1 MPSDVEFFQMSRC
14 QGHRCLGAKVHRV
27 GFGHRCLGSPCT
39 SGSRSWCP
47 ARLRGRGIQDGRFV
61 GHGHQIWLGDVKD
74 KVQEQLIDLLKPEL
88 ISWSNYIDSKICAI
102 FSQIGLKTNRS
113 AGGAA
118 FRLRAGRSLQVC
130 GRSSTS
136 GTSEQQSC
144 LVDPWAVSGRSACT
158 CRIHLGVWWR
168 NSDCRTLNCQK
179 KWTWSFTRSWAR
191 LLVAK
196 AQQQYKKMGFSSI
209 FLSFVLIQ
217 PMYSLFEA
225 LWLLS
230 EMPNAFCR
238 RQLSKASDGLCQ
250 AGPALSWRQQRCRNQ
265 RRDSYS
271 RDSSEEY
278 WFVRMTVG
286 MRVSPHLH

>member
-1 MPSDVEFFQMSRC
+1 MPSNVEFFQIFSDVKMSRPSMPWRQSPPC
-14 QGHRCLGAKVHRV
+14 WIWAQVPWLSLHV
-27 GFGHRCLGSPCT
+27 GQLQLVPGT
-39 SGSRSWCP
+39 STRPG
-47 ARLRGRGIQDGRFV
+47 
-61 GHGHQIWLGDVKD
+61 QIWLGDVVKD
-74 KVQEQLIDLLKPEL
+74 KVQEQLIDLLKPEV

-102 FSQIGLKTNRS
+102 FSQIGLKANRS

-209 FLSFVLIQ
+209 FPSFVLIQ